1 MKQSILSSI
10 ESNRVDLVTLTSY
23 NLQLHVTE
31 SYSHYLSLV
40 KASSNKFNTNYEN
53 KSSTIKCVRQQLNFS
68 TQKTVVKMLFN
79 LQTWYR
85 KH

>member
-1 MKQSILSSI
+1 MKQSIQSSI

-23 NLQLHVTE
+23 NLHVTE
-31 SYSHYLSLV
+31 SYTHYLSLV
-40 KASSNKFNTNYEN
+40 KLKASSNKLNTNYEN

-68 TQKTVVKMLFN
+68 TQKTVVEMLFN
-79 LQTWYR
+79 LQTWHR